1 MSFLLV
7 ITSVLAACDTGSGPP
22 SSRPETGTR
31 PHYRL
36 QSTDE
41 ISISSLVAKE
51 LTDKRF
57 RLDETGRISVPL
69 VGTVKLEGMTVDD
82 AQALITTRLKR
93 YYVAPDVQVSVV
105 AARTHPVMVLGSVAQ
120 PGAHQIRE
128 PIRLIDGLSM
138 AGGLRN
144 DAGPKV
150 VITREKSNGTIAHS
164 KAQVDGASNSVLSL
178 DLTALFEGASPED
191 NIQLMP
197 RDIVNVPAAQVVYV
211 IGNVRRAGGFALNG
225 RPNLSVVQALALAEG
240 IDPRASPSRAR
251 ILRRD
256 LQGEKQISVNLKAIF
271 AGKSDDVILRP
282 NDVLFVPSST
292 TKVITTRSIE
302 TALSLTTGLI
312 IWR

>member
-1 MSFLLV
+1 L
-7 ITSVLAACDTGSGPP
+7 
-22 SSRPETGTR
+22 
-31 PHYRL
+31 
-36 QSTDE
+36 
-41 ISISSLVAKE
+41 SISSLVAKE
-51 LTDKRF
+51 VNDKRF
-57 RLDETGRISVPL
+57 RLDETGRINVPL
-69 VGTVKLEGMTVDD
+69 VGPLKLEGMTVDD
-82 AQALITTRLKR
+82 AQALIAARLKR

-105 AARTHPVMVLGSVAQ
+105 TARTHPVMILGSVSQ

-150 VITREKSNGTIAHS
+150 VITREKTNGSIAHS
-164 KAQVDGASNSVLSL
+164 KAQLDGASNSVLSIEL
-178 DLTALFEGASPED
+178 SSLFEGASPED
-191 NIQLMP
+191 NILLMP
-197 RDIVNVPAAQVVYV
+197 RDVVNVPAAQVVYV
-211 IGNVRRAGGFALNG
+211 IGNVRRAGGFPLNG
-225 RPNLSVVQALALAEG
+225 RPNLSVIQALALAEG

-256 LQGEKQISVNLKAIF
+256 LNGEKQISVNLKAIF